1 MNKAS
6 MKVYATYL
14 GAGAALTAFVAFAL
28 AVDPTPD
35 AIATSGAT
43 ATVSA
48 LLTTLNSVWPILVP
62 VFAALIAIGL
72 VIRVTKRAAR

>member
-1 MNKAS
+1 MNQLTTQSTRA
-6 MKVYATYL
+6 YL
-14 GAGAALTAFVAFAL
+14 AVGGILAAVCLFAL

-43 ATVSA
+43 GTVSA

-72 VIRVTKRAAR
+72 VIRITKRAAH